1 MSPGNLGV
9 FVCAR
14 QAAVA
19 VVSGGS
25 SSQGNLYSKHS
36 WFQHEC
42 VPHFLHLLDHTVRQ
56 LVTDNSDSALQV
68 IEDEQVEGAF
78 VCCAHVCVPCAHVCC
93 GVRSVRSLRL
103 FHRVAQSGKQQ
114 RGWCRVEV
122 WLTNGF
128 VASTWVSAGQVHSSL
143 ISAHCLCC
151 HCPWHVS
158 ISDDEM
164 GLSALLH
171 CHGTVPAFM
180 RPCAV
185 TDTCCSEV
193 FLELNRVYRI

>member
-42 VPHFLHLLDHTVRQ
+42 VPQFLHLLDHTVRQ
-56 LVTDNSDSALQV
+56 LVTDHSDSALQV

-93 GVRSVRSLRL
+93 GVRSVRSLRP

-114 RGWCRVEV
+114 RGWVVPCRGLAYQRLCRVDV
-122 WLTNGF
+122 GQCWPGAF
-128 VASTWVSAGQVHSSL
+128 VSDQRALPLLSL
-143 ISAHCLCC
+143 SLA
-151 HCPWHVS
+151 
-158 ISDDEM
+158 
-164 GLSALLH
+164 
-171 CHGTVPAFM
+171 
-180 RPCAV
+180 
-185 TDTCCSEV
+185 
-193 FLELNRVYRI
+193 RVNK